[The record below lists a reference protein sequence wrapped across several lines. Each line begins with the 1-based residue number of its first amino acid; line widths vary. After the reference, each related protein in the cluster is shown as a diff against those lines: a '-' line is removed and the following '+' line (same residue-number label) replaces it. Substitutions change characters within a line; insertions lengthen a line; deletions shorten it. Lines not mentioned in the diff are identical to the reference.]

1 MPQELNENIKKQYNL
16 EKYKNPIFFEKTED
30 PLIAVQVPSAGGGLT
45 SVKIPESYL
54 IDYLVKQ
61 GKEYNP
67 NQQYRVYDP
76 KIVEKAKSE
85 QPERFADP
93 INNILNNLILGGA
106 GLTRAASTGALQSA
120 GKSLTDLMS
129 KLSFSNTYTSGI
141 GLAAVPTAGAVIG
154 DAALATA
161 TMIPTTYSIS
171 KDGLNLVNG
180 AETTLGLLPVFGPV
194 YDNTKSGI
202 KVITSTIKKPLK
214 QIKLAKE
221 LNNSIKNTQFIN
233 TPVYHTTTYT
243 GNDLR
248 PWSRN
253 EWGLHVTPD
262 SNTAQRIVKQI
273 PGSHIKE
280 GIFTF
285 TDNTLPVRISDQGS
299 FQRGFGDFDY
309 TGVEQ
314 FNFLQPRQAENMLAG
329 SKNPSYVY
337 NNLFEKGGDSFVITN
352 PNNVHFSKNNFVE
365 KEIPLKVGWSQII
378 LPSESQYVHSIENF
392 GPTYLGK
399 IGDDIIFLKPNDN
412 TFSFRGQEF
421 KFENK
426 DQYLKGLKKLHDEY
440 ASNLTELQKQ
450 LYTNVNT
457 AYDSPH
463 TIPEFDDIY
472 LLTKRRTKDLI
483 NDFYLSDEYKDR
495 FLDVIT
501 RETDPMLLHFGY
513 NPNDQ
518 YHRFISNLK
527 KTHNNYQVGIFNSNN
542 TYGMYSYEPSRISL
556 NAKSFYYDPDITIHH
571 EFGHGAYNRMHK
583 DKDEWSGALSV
594 IKHNDN
600 LIGDASKQ
608 LLPDHNLSP
617 DKIRYFTD
625 PNELRQR
632 IIPAVEEMITN
643 GWTVEETYDKSKA
656 LNQSGLK
663 KIFNKDY
670 ILKLLGGMLSTIP
683 LILNKNNSK
692 KKL

>member
-30 PLIAVQVPSAGGGLT
+30 PLITVQVPSTGGGLT
-45 SVKIPESYL
+45 NTQIPESYL

-61 GKEYNP
+61 GKEYDSSK
-67 NQQYRVYDP
+67 QYRVYDP
-76 KIVEKAKSE
+76 KVVEKAKSE
-85 QPERFADP
+85 NPERFADP
-93 INNILNNLILGGA
+93 LNNMLNNLMMGGA
-106 GLTRAASTGALQSA
+106 GLTRAFTTKALQQS
-120 GKSLTDLMS
+120 GKALTDLLS

-141 GLAAVPTAGAVIG
+141 GLASVPTTGAVIG

-161 TMIPTTYSIS
+161 TMIPVTNDIS
-171 KDGLNLVNG
+171 KNGLNLVNG

-262 SNTAQRIVKQI
+262 SNTAQRIAKQI

-329 SKNPSYVY
+329 SKSPSYVY
-337 NNLFEKGGDSFVITN
+337 NNVFEKGGDSFVITN

-365 KEIPLKVGWSQII
+365 KEIPLKVDGSQII
-378 LPSESQYVHSIENF
+378 LPSESQYVHSIETF
-392 GPTYLGK
+392 GSYYLGE

-440 ASNLTELQKQ
+440 VSNLTELQKQ
-450 LYTNVNT
+450 LYININT
-457 AYDSPH
+457 AYDSSRE
-463 TIPEFDDIY
+463 IPKFDDIY

-495 FLDVIT
+495 FLNVIDG
-501 RETDPMLLHFGY
+501 ETDPTLMSS
-513 NPNDQ
+513 PNDQ
-518 YHRFISNLK
+518 YHRFISNLIQ
-527 KTHNNYQVGIFNSNN
+527 THNNYQVGIFKSNN
-542 TYGMYSYEPSRISL
+542 SFGKYYHEPPMISL

-571 EFGHGAYNRMHK
+571 EFGHGAYSPIYK
-583 DKDEWSGALSV
+583 DIDEWLGALSV
-594 IKHNDN
+594 IEHNDN

-608 LLPDHNLSP
+608 LLSDHNLYP
-617 DKIRYFTD
+617 DEIGYFTD

-632 IIPAVEEMITN
+632 VIPAVEEMFTN
-643 GWTVEETYDKSKA
+643 GWTVEEAYDKSKA
-656 LNQSGLK
+656 LNRAGLK

-670 ILKLLGGMLSTIP
+670 ILKLLGGMLSTTP
-683 LILNKNNSK
+683 LILNENNSK